1 MRDQNHYFLRDI
13 PKPISISENNEF
25 EVNNYGEL
33 NPDKIFYVIRRT
45 SHAGIFSYM
54 SFVLNHLRI
63 AKEKGFIPVVDMENF
78 TNPYNEKEKLLN
90 TNNSWEYYFKQTS
103 NYKLNEVYKSK
114 KCNFFKKRLSSQNG
128 IPHSFRTKV

>member
-1 MRDQNHYFLRDI
+1 MKRIKKIIKKLLLVDEGPKPLFSRDI

-63 AKEKGFIPVVDMENF
+63 AKEKGFVPVVDMENF
-78 TNPYNEKEKLLN
+78 TNPYNEKV
-90 TNNSWEYYFKQTS
+90 SWKPQLQT
-103 NYKLNEVYKSK
+103 
-114 KCNFFKKRLSSQNG
+114 
-128 IPHSFRTKV
+128 